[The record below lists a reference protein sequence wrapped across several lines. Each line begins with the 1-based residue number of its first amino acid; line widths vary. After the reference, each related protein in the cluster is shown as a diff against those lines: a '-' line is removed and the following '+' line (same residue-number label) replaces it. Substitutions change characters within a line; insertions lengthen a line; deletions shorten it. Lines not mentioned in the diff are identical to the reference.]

1 MLLYSGPIIDLIG
14 LGKLPSSGSSG
25 LIHFSSTCDD
35 DVGDVH
41 LTGVEISFL
50 LASSFLLF
58 RVPPPWGFSP
68 SLKGQLENLASPMG
82 LSEDPSL
89 LLSHFMS
96 IVSSSILSL
105 VVE

>member
-50 LASSFLLF
+50 LASSFLLV

-68 SLKGQLENLASPMG
+68 SQLANLASQMG

-89 LLSHFMS
+89 LVSHCMS
-96 IVSSSILSL
+96 CALVSSSILSL